1 MRFGL
6 SVPCFGEEPRFF
18 GELAREVEGA
28 GWDGLFL
35 WDHIRWRAHYHGPIL
50 DPWVLLSVAA
60 MATDR
65 IRLGTLVTPP
75 ARRRAA
81 KLAKETV
88 SVDRLSNGR
97 LVLGVGLGWPPD
109 VDFGNLG
116 DEGDNRVRAE
126 IFEETL
132 DALLGFWSA
141 EPFAYDGKHLHIT
154 STHLTPGPLQQ
165 PHPPIWVGA
174 KWPNRKP
181 FARAARWDGVAPVMD
196 DRAMTPADITELLE
210 LIGEKRGSLDG
221 YEVVYGGRSEP
232 GSAGA
237 EHIAPFAEAGVT
249 WWVEA
254 MKPEGNWQTESL
266 RRAAAGPSLG

>member
-1 MRFGL
+1 M
-6 SVPCFGEEPRFF
+6 
-18 GELAREVEGA
+18 
-28 GWDGLFL
+28 
-35 WDHIRWRAHYHGPIL
+35 
-50 DPWVLLSVAA
+50 
-60 MATDR
+60 
-65 IRLGTLVTPP
+65 
-75 ARRRAA
+75 
-81 KLAKETV
+81 
-88 SVDRLSNGR
+88 
-97 LVLGVGLGWPPD
+97 
-109 VDFGNLG
+109 
-116 DEGDNRVRAE
+116 RAE

-132 DALLGFWSA
+132 DALIGFWSA
-141 EPFAYDGKHLHIT
+141 EPFDYEGKHLHIT
-154 STHLTPGPLQQ
+154 STHLTPAPVQQ
-165 PHPPIWVGA
+165 PHPPVWVGA

-181 FARAARWDGVAPVMD
+181 FVRAAKWDGVAPVMD
-196 DRAMTPADITELLE
+196 DRAMTPDDITDLLE